1 MLDDGTVFTV
11 LKETN
16 TVQAWNKMH
25 RVRAYTPLNPI
36 KQMLCSTSF
45 VFCLQDQKITVW
57 QTQTG

>member
-25 RVRAYTPLNPI
+25 RVRAYTALNPI

-45 VFCLQDQKITVW
+45 VFCL
-57 QTQTG
+57 